1 MNYHF
6 LTYIQEIKLG
16 SQKMAGIYK
25 SLTSTLMLCCF
36 LHCSTGSEI
45 LLIPCA
51 YEFNSRFINMLKIG
65 QFLNDD
71 GYNVSMLLP
80 STLSDRVNSNITL
93 FEIPIP
99 DGLQM
104 TSIKELLDFTDRL
117 LEISIYEIANILVN
131 VEKPMC
137 EILLNSTLPLRLKES
152 NFDLVIL
159 DIASFCHKI
168 TAEYLN
174 TSVIQY
180 SNYGHSADPNLFYPT
195 IPSISCTQELG
206 PLCTAGK
213 PLFMIRL
220 LRIVTSWA
228 IQNIMTPILDAQ
240 WEQLRWQYSFS
251 SSRTLAEFKRE
262 TLVIANIDFA
272 LDTPTFLMPDVIPIS
287 GLFRQSGQPLLE
299 KLNQF
304 MKNAGDNG
312 VIVVSFGTMSDFKD
326 VELFSRVFTDISQS
340 VSTILQ

>member
-1 MNYHF
+1 
-6 LTYIQEIKLG
+6 
-16 SQKMAGIYK
+16 MAGIYK
-25 SLTSTLMLCCF
+25 ILVVTLVLHFF

-45 LLIPCA
+45 LLIPSGV
-51 YEFNSRFINMLKIG
+51 EFNSRFINMLKIG
-65 QFLNDD
+65 QFLTDD
-71 GYNVSMLLP
+71 GHNVSMLLP
-80 STLSDRVNSNITL
+80 STLRDRVNSNITL

-104 TSIKELLDFTDRL
+104 TSIKELVDFTDRL
-117 LEISIYEIANILVN
+117 LGMSLHEIVNILIN

-180 SNYGHSADPNLFYPT
+180 SNYGHSADPNLSYPT

-213 PLFMIRL
+213 PSFMIRL
-220 LRIVTSWA
+220 LRIVINWA
-228 IQNIMTPILDAQ
+228 IQNIMSP
-240 WEQLRWQYSFS
+240 
-251 SSRTLAEFKRE
+251 
-262 TLVIANIDFA
+262 
-272 LDTPTFLMPDVIPIS
+272 PS
-287 GLFRQSGQPLLE
+287 GY
-299 KLNQF
+299 
-304 MKNAGDNG
+304 
-312 VIVVSFGTMSDFKD
+312 
-326 VELFSRVFTDISQS
+326 
-340 VSTILQ
+340 

>member
-1 MNYHF
+1 MF
-6 LTYIQEIKLG
+6 
-16 SQKMAGIYK
+16 
-25 SLTSTLMLCCF
+25 
-36 LHCSTGSEI
+36 
-45 LLIPCA
+45 
-51 YEFNSRFINMLKIG
+51 
-65 QFLNDD
+65 
-71 GYNVSMLLP
+71 LP

-117 LEISIYEIANILVN
+117 LGMSLHEIVNIFIK

-180 SNYGHSADPNLFYPT
+180 SNYGHSADSNLFYPT

-206 PLCTAGK
+206 PLCIEGK
-213 PLFMIRL
+213 PSFMIRL
-220 LRIVTSWA
+220 LRIVINWA
-228 IQNIMTPILDAQ
+228 IQNIMSPLLVT
-240 WEQLRWQYSFS
+240 EYKQLRSQYGFNTG
-251 SSRTLAEFKRE
+251 RTLAEFKRE

-287 GLFRQSGQPLLE
+287 GLFRQGAQPLSE
-299 KLNQF
+299 KLDQF
-304 MKNAGDNG
+304 MKDAGDNG
-312 VIVVSFGTMSDFKD
+312 VIVVSFGTMFDLNDAEVF
-326 VELFSRVFTDISQS
+326 VRVFTNINQS
-340 VSTILQ
+340 VSTIV